1 MIFLQNLNNMLMND
15 STKIKKR
22 QNQTK
27 ILKQN
32 QWCYDENL
40 CKNQN
45 QIDEKNK

>member
-1 MIFLQNLNNMLMND
+1 MIFVQSLNSMLTNN
-15 STKIKKR
+15 SSKINKR

-32 QWCYDENL
+32 HRCYHENL

-45 QIDEKNK
+45 QIDEKKK